1 MSKKSEIKSIPTFP
15 LSKLVLSD
23 INPRQI
29 VDETEVEALAQSIKA
44 CGLIQN
50 LVGISEG
57 ENIGIVAGG
66 RRLRALQLLLET
78 KEIIASFPV
87 AVRVAENEE
96 QALEWANAE
105 NTARKDL
112 NPSEEIKAYRIMQE
126 KGFSVEK
133 IAIAFAKTVRH
144 VKGRLRLANLAE
156 CILDA
161 LAQGDVTLD
170 IASVYTIT
178 DDQEKQ
184 TETFNRLNGSW
195 GGDQEH
201 TIKNSLMAEANTADD
216 RRTQFVGREA
226 YEAAGGK
233 IREDLFGEDVYFLDT
248 IILDRLVDEKLE
260 QVRQDVLAKG
270 WKWIQANVDLVPY
283 QERELNTFIQPTRP
297 ELNDQQSARLEA
309 LKQAD
314 RNDQAKPNEL
324 KELQALLDYTKPVYL
339 SVDMD
344 FAGGYV
350 SIGHDGQPRLDL
362 GYI

>member
-1 MSKKSEIKSIPTFP
+1 MTKKSETKSIPTFP

-29 VDETEVEALAQSIKA
+29 VDETEIEALAQSIKA

-50 LVGISEG
+50 LVGITQG
-57 ENIGIVAGG
+57 GKIGIVAGG
-66 RRLRALQLLLET
+66 RRLRALQFLLET

-112 NPSEEIKAYRIMQE
+112 NPSEEIKAYRTMQE
-126 KGFSVEK
+126 KGFAVEK
-133 IAIAFAKTVRH
+133 IAISFAKTVRH

-201 TIKNSLMAEANTADD
+201 TIK
-216 RRTQFVGREA
+216 
-226 YEAAGGK
+226 K
-233 IREDLFGEDVYFLDT
+233 
-248 IILDRLVDEKLE
+248 
-260 QVRQDVLAKG
+260 
-270 WKWIQANVDLVPY
+270 
-283 QERELNTFIQPTRP
+283 
-297 ELNDQQSARLEA
+297 
-309 LKQAD
+309 
-314 RNDQAKPNEL
+314 
-324 KELQALLDYTKPVYL
+324 
-339 SVDMD
+339 
-344 FAGGYV
+344 
-350 SIGHDGQPRLDL
+350 
-362 GYI
+362 